1 MSTEIYYFSGTGNSL
16 HIARELQRRMPET
29 RLIPI
34 VSLLDVEPVKAGAE
48 AVGFVFPQYASMA
61 PRIVEGFIERLDLG
75 LAEYLFAVATRG
87 GTGCMAFGEIDKI
100 LKKKG
105 RRLDAFWVITMPSGS
120 AVIIRDPEAQITPEK
135 IARLEAE
142 AQRRL
147 DSLHGII
154 VGREAHRDEDL
165 GGIAPPPGFMVP
177 FMPLISLLGPVLLP
191 LGKLAES
198 RFDFYTDSRC
208 NGCGLCETMCL
219 ARKIEVVDG
228 KPLWPRGAKCFG
240 CFACLNYC
248 PQQSIQIRSS
258 WYLKSY
264 TEQNGRYHHPS
275 ITAHDIAEQKTN
287 DPKRPT

>member
-16 HIARELQRRMPET
+16 HIARELQRRMPGT
-29 RLIPI
+29 RLTPI
-34 VSLLDVEPVKAGAE
+34 VGLLDVEPVKTGAE

-61 PRIVEGFIERLDLG
+61 PKIVEGFIKRLDLDS
-75 LAEYLFAVATRG
+75 AKYIFAVATRG

-100 LKKKG
+100 LKKWG
-105 RRLDAFWVITMPSGS
+105 RRLDAFWVLTMPSGS

-147 DSLHGII
+147 DSIHRII

-165 GGIAPPPGFMVP
+165 GGVAPPPGFMVP

-198 RFDFYTDSRC
+198 RFDFYTDSKC
-208 NGCGLCETMCL
+208 TGCGLCETICL
-219 ARKIEVVDG
+219 ARKVVLVDG
-228 KPLWPRGAKCFG
+228 RPAWPKEARCFG

-248 PQQSIQIRSS
+248 PEQSIQIRSK

-275 ITAHDIAEQKTN
+275 TTAQDIAEQK
-287 DPKRPT
+287 PSGSKRPP

>member
-16 HIARELQRRMPET
+16 HIARELQRRITGT
-29 RLIPI
+29 RLTPI
-34 VSLLDVEPVKAGAE
+34 VSLLDVEPVKTGAE

-61 PRIVEGFIERLDLG
+61 PRIVEGFIKRLDLDS
-75 LAEYLFAVATRG
+75 AKYLFAVATRG
-87 GTGCMAFGEIDKI
+87 GTECRAFGEINKV
-100 LKKKG
+100 LEKRG
-105 RRLDAFWVITMPSGS
+105 RRLDSFWVLTMPSGS

-135 IARLEAE
+135 IERLESE

-147 DSLHGII
+147 DSIQRII

-165 GGIAPPPGFMVP
+165 SSVTPPPGFMVP
-177 FMPLISLLGPVLLP
+177 FLPLINLLVPVLLP

-208 NGCGLCETMCL
+208 NGCGLCETVCL
-219 ARKIEVVDG
+219 AKKVEMVDG
-228 KPLWPRGAKCFG
+228 RPVWPKGAKCFG

-248 PQQSIQIRSS
+248 PERSIQIGSK

-275 ITAHDIAEQKTN
+275 ITAHDVAEQKT
-287 DPKRPT
+287 RRQE